1 MIATV
6 SLINIHH
13 DTELKYLGGGADHQ
27 FLSSE
32 LRA

>member
-13 DTELKYLGGGADHQ
+13 DTELTFFRGWGRSPISKQ
-27 FLSSE
+27 
-32 LRA
+32 